1 LFAASE
7 QVKAT
12 VVVGSGWVDA
22 AMPAPRVSYN
32 RCTGDKKDDDDR
44 REEEVLLHFLVC
56 MNFCAGE

>member
-1 LFAASE
+1 
-7 QVKAT
+7 VKAT